1 MSNYQMEIKSFNY
14 FGTVFLNQNHV
25 IDNVLY
31 ILCFNFNLLLV
42 AKLINSLSCI
52 LTFDFNGCHI
62 QDKNSLK
69 IIGSAKM
76 QDKLYILR
84 IPSYQKLQI
93 KPIKYAHTIN
103 IVNVSPNDLKTLWHF
118 RLGHVSNKCID
129 VIVTKFHFV
138 KKTKSFVCD
147 VCHFAKQKD
156 FHFLLVHLNLKL
168 FWIDSC
174 RCMGVILNTINSW
187 L

>member
-1 MSNYQMEIKSFNY
+1 MEIKSFNY

-103 IVNVSPNDLKTLWHF
+103 IVNVSPNDLKTL
-118 RLGHVSNKCID
+118 
-129 VIVTKFHFV
+129 
-138 KKTKSFVCD
+138 
-147 VCHFAKQKD
+147 
-156 FHFLLVHLNLKL
+156 
-168 FWIDSC
+168 
-174 RCMGVILNTINSW
+174 
-187 L
+187 